1 MTRELQTSSKQ
12 KALSQRER
20 ARGGWRGERRER
32 GRKGGGEGGF
42 SRFIARSREASMEHS
57 FNQTVTSPPGAA
69 QRLENRSLLGS
80 LPCLPLLFTRI
91 SPQQRVQRRQRR
103 ACCFI
108 SMRVRDTHTQTHT
121 KERDKNKSAFIF
133 LSGCLPGH
141 RAFLLT
147 NPPPD
152 YLEHR
157 RFDKQERVP

>member
-108 SMRVRDTHTQTHT
+108 SMRVRDTHRHTQRSATRIRAPSYFCLDVY
-121 KERDKNKSAFIF
+121 RDT
-133 LSGCLPGH
+133 GH
-141 RAFLLT
+141 F
-147 NPPPD
+147 
-152 YLEHR
+152 
-157 RFDKQERVP
+157 F